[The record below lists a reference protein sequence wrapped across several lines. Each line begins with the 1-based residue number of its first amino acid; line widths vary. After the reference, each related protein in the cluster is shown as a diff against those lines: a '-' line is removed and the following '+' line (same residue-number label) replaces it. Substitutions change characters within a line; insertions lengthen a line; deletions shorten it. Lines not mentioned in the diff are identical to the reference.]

1 MQYRLWQVVT
11 ALIRRIPPRAGYAI
25 AAAAGSAAFYCWPR
39 GRRATIRNYQ
49 QVLSGAPPSDVRR
62 MARRSL
68 VNYCKYL
75 TDFVRFP
82 SVPAPVLIEQ
92 VLGSEQFEALDRALA
107 DGKGALIV
115 CTHFGNWDLGAGA
128 TAARGYPLTVLAET
142 FEDPR
147 LDEMVVGA
155 RRRLGMEVIKIE
167 KAGPSLVRA
176 LQRNGLLALLIDR
189 PTPGDGVAV
198 EFFGSTV
205 EVPAGPARLALR
217 TGAAVV
223 PVAFARTAAGAPTVT
238 TLADFLP
245 AHTPTGDQAADVTAI
260 TQAIM
265 AAHEGFIRRHP
276 DQWYMFREMW
286 PRPTAATR

>member
-1 MQYRLWQVVT
+1 MQYRLWQVVS
-11 ALIRRIPPRAGYAI
+11 ALIRRIPPRASYVI
-25 AAAAGSAAFYCWPR
+25 AGAAGSAAFYCWPR
-39 GRRATIRNYQ
+39 GRRATIRNYR
-49 QVLSGAPPSDVRR
+49 QVLSGAPPSEVRR
-62 MARRSL
+62 VARRSL

-82 SVPAPVLIEQ
+82 SLPAPVLIEQ
-92 VLGSEQFEALDRALA
+92 VLGAERFAELDRVMAR
-107 DGKGALIV
+107 GKGAIIV

-128 TAARGYPLTVLAET
+128 TAARGFPLTVLAET
-142 FEDPR
+142 FADPR

-155 RRRLGMEVIKIE
+155 RKRLGMEVIKIE
-167 KAGPSLVRA
+167 KAGPSLVRT

-189 PTPGDGVAV
+189 PTPGEGVTV
-198 EFFGSTV
+198 QFFGSDV

-223 PVAFARTAAGAPTVT
+223 PVAFARVAPGAPTVT
-238 TLADFLP
+238 TLAEFLP
-245 AHTPTGDQAADVTAI
+245 PHTPTGDQAADVTAI

-265 AAHEGFIRRHP
+265 SAHEAFIRRHP

-286 PRPTAATR
+286 PRPATATS

>member
-1 MQYRLWQVVT
+1 
-11 ALIRRIPPRAGYAI
+11 
-25 AAAAGSAAFYCWPR
+25 
-39 GRRATIRNYQ
+39 
-49 QVLSGAPPSDVRR
+49 

-82 SVPAPVLIEQ
+82 SLPAPVLIEQ
-92 VLGSEQFEALDRALA
+92 VLGAERFAELDRVMAR
-107 DGKGALIV
+107 GKGAIIV

-128 TAARGYPLTVLAET
+128 TAARGFPLTVLAET
-142 FEDPR
+142 FADPR

-155 RRRLGMEVIKIE
+155 RKRLGMEVIKIE
-167 KAGPSLVRA
+167 KAGPSLVRT

-189 PTPGDGVAV
+189 PTPGEGVTV
-198 EFFGSTV
+198 QFFGSDV

-223 PVAFARTAAGAPTVT
+223 PVAFARVAPGAPTVT
-238 TLADFLP
+238 TLAEFLP
-245 AHTPTGDQAADVTAI
+245 PHTPTGDQAADVTAI

-265 AAHEGFIRRHP
+265 SAHEAFIRRHP

-286 PRPTAATR
+286 PRPATATS